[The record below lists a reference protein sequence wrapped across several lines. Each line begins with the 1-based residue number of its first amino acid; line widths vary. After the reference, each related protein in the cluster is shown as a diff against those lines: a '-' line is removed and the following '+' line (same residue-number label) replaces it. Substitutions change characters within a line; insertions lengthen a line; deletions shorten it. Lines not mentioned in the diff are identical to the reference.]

1 MQKVKQLKFIF
12 RAFQLWSINLVFPF
26 TLCFVLPF
34 VLKDVTGTSVLI
46 YDLFKFWFVE
56 GILFHIVLYIFC
68 FLTVIK
74 SDSHGGN

>member
-1 MQKVKQLKFIF
+1 MNIQKVKQLKFIF

-34 VLKDVTGTSVLI
+34 VLKDITDTS
-46 YDLFKFWFVE
+46 DLFRFWFVE

-68 FLTVIK
+68 LVTVIK